1 CTSHYVTI
9 ILLSSSSR
17 RDHLDLHSFPTRRS
31 SDLLIYA
38 LSQYKAFCS
47 VHNCIWI
54 LIFLIIGWIFRKDL
68 DIDPLLAYRT
78 DILISPAV
86 SIIELIVIIK
96 EDFSVPFLHIRS
108 RIHSLRRSILLKRF
122 I

>member
-1 CTSHYVTI
+1 MEFEFSTLPH
-9 ILLSSSSR
+9 
-17 RDHLDLHSFPTRRS
+17 
-31 SDLLIYA
+31 LIYA

-96 EDFSVPFLHIRS
+96 EDFSVLSAYTEPDSL
-108 RIHSLRRSILLKRF
+108 LRRSILLKRF